1 MYVSK
6 FLGTTIPSFSK
17 GFIFSR
23 TTSFLVDGSDFTRSE
38 SMLRNCN
45 LVSVRSRNMTNN
57 IDLPTVVT
65 KSSHFLHN
73 SERNGNWL
81 QMTCLLKNYLVIHL
95 LLEYFSMTVVEKPCC
110 GVEQIFVNSSSS
122 STSIAVGIPSSYS
135 ISSKRNKKLTT
146 CISIPFSLSF
156 SFTSLLKLTLYQCM
170 YVISLIVS
178 VTFKSTLDVSILL

>member
-23 TTSFLVDGSDFTRSE
+23 TTSFLVDGSDFTRSD

-45 LVSVRSRNMTNN
+45 LVSVRTRNMTNN
-57 IDLPTVVT
+57 INLPTFVT

-73 SERNGNWL
+73 SERNGKWL
-81 QMTCLLKNYLVIHL
+81 QMTCLLKNYLFIHL
-95 LLEYFSMTVVEKPCC
+95 LLKYFSMTVVEKPCC
-110 GVEQIFVNSSSS
+110 GVEQIFGNSSS
-122 STSIAVGIPSSYS
+122 STSMAVGIFSSYS
-135 ISSKRNKKLTT
+135 ISSKSNKKLTT
-146 CISIPFSLSF
+146 CISLPFSLSF
-156 SFTSLLKLTLYQCM
+156 SFTSLLKLILYQCM

-178 VTFKSTLDVSILL
+178 VMFKSTLDVSRLL